1 VKRVGWILAIVT
13 STAGCA
19 GSDAVGSLG
28 ARLGRDNDTHAL
40 YVRDVP
46 EGFAA
51 NAAGIE
57 PGDEIVMID
66 GFYVRNLTSEELHAK
81 LRGPVGSD
89 VALTL
94 ARGDRVLHVE
104 LRRSALR
111 DGPAPKPK
119 EDRLD
124 ECRARRV
131 RRRARGERPDLWHR
145 S

>member
-1 VKRVGWILAIVT
+1 MKRLGWILAILV
-13 STAGCA
+13 SASGCA
-19 GSDAVGSLG
+19 SSEAVGSIG
-28 ARLGRDNDTHAL
+28 ARLGRDNDSHAL

-66 GFYVRNLTSEELHAK
+66 GFYVRNLTSEDLHAK
-81 LRGPVGSD
+81 LRGPIGSE

-94 ARGDRVLHVE
+94 ARGDRVLHVQ

-111 DGPAPKPK
+111 EGPAPKPK
-119 EDRLD
+119 E
-124 ECRARRV
+124 
-131 RRRARGERPDLWHR
+131 ERIEE
-145 S
+145 